1 MSRTQDVY
9 EEPIIF
15 QNDEK
20 FKIRVY
26 HPILTEEERAKR
38 MKQIHDSAAA
48 LLKSQMR
55 KEILQRRNSRET
67 VNA

>member
-1 MSRTQDVY
+1 MSRTQDIY

-15 QNDEK
+15 QDDEK

-38 MKQIHDSAAA
+38 MKQIHDAWAA
-48 LLKSQMR
+48 LIIDTERR
-55 KEILQRRNSRET
+55 KRRKKNET